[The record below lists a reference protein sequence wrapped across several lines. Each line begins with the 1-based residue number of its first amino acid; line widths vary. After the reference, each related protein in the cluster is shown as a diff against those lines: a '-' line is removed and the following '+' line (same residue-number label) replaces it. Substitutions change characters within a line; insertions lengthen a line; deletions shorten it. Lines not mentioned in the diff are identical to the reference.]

1 MKNSTLDFKKSIF
14 NKCPNYGANI
24 LYYTNME
31 RGELKYNYGN
41 IFNEIMDVEFRE
53 KNICTH
59 IDIVLLLI
67 FFYLFSCG

>member
-14 NKCPNYGANI
+14 NKCPKYGANI

-41 IFNEIMDVEFRE
+41 IFNEIMYVEFR
-53 KNICTH
+53 KKTCTH
-59 IDIVLLLI
+59 IDIVLLIL
-67 FFYLFSCG
+67 FYLFSCG